1 MKIITLIAMLA
12 VTLIVASG
20 ALPKGS
26 VGGPM
31 MLTLIFLCAAVAVGL
46 YEAWSIKRGAVGW
59 IVSIAVAFV
68 GGLIGAF
75 VGAMILES
83 LIVLLLPLM
92 KFEGSLMAA
101 GNLPLY
107 AGINAQMI
115 FTMLGAWG
123 ALQLAS
129 RWR

>member
-1 MKIITLIAMLA
+1 MKIITLIAMVTA
-12 VTLIVASG
+12 TLIVASG
-20 ALPKGS
+20 TLPKGS
-26 VGGPM
+26 VGGSM
-31 MLTLIFLCAAVAVGL
+31 ALALIFLGAAVAAGL
-46 YEAWSIKRGAVGW
+46 YEAWSMKRGVVGW

-107 AGINAQMI
+107 AGVNAQMI
-115 FTMLGAWG
+115 FTMLGAWL
-123 ALQLAS
+123 ALRLVN

>member
-1 MKIITLIAMLA
+1 MKYITLIAMLG

-20 ALPKGS
+20 GLPKGS

-31 MLTLIFLCAAVAVGL
+31 MLTLIFLCAALAAGL
-46 YEAWSIKRGAVGW
+46 YEAWSARRGVVGW
-59 IVSIAVAFV
+59 IVSVVVAFF
-68 GGLIGAF
+68 GGLVGAF

-83 LIVLLLPLM
+83 LLVLLLPFM
-92 KFEGSLMAA
+92 KLEGSLMTT
-101 GNLPLY
+101 GGLPLY
-107 AGINAQMI
+107 IDINAQMI

-123 ALQLAS
+123 ALQLVN